1 MVSVTTASM
10 MWPGASAWPWPRRVT
25 RGAGKNGARNR
36 LWPSSLLNTGKGVI
50 VTITDRMAA

>member
-10 MWPGASAWPWPRRVT
+10 MWSGASAWPWSRRVT
-25 RGAGKNGARNR
+25 WGAGKNGARNC
-36 LWPSSLLNTGKGVI
+36 LWSSSSLNTCKGVS